1 MFLFSSS
8 VLLNKVVEQK
18 IIRYSDK
25 TFEYKF
31 ACFTSFALDV
41 SLLSYPVFK
50 EQTLINNLIRE
61 LLVEPS
67 GIEPLTSCL
76 QGRRSPS

>member
-18 IIRYSDK
+18 IIRYSGK
-25 TFEYKF
+25 TFECKF
-31 ACFTSFALDV
+31 ACFTLFALDV

-67 GIEPLTSCL
+67 GIEPLTSCV